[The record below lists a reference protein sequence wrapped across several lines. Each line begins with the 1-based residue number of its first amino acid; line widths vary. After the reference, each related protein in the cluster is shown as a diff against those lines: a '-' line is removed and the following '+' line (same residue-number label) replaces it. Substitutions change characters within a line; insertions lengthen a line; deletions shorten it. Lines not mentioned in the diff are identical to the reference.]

1 MSLPEN
7 FLWGG
12 ATAANQC
19 EGAYNVDGRGLANVD
34 ICPAGKDR
42 FKVMLGHGE
51 TLEPDTEHVYP
62 AMEGIDFYHHY
73 KEDIAL
79 LGEMASRHFGC
90 RLPGQESFQTV
101 MMQNQTKQD
110 FNSMKMYLKN
120 ATNTELSRL
129 LQLHILIARFI

>member
-51 TLEPDTEHVYP
+51 IASACP
-62 AMEGIDFYHHY
+62 ARCCS
-73 KEDIAL
+73 AV
-79 LGEMASRHFGC
+79 R
-90 RLPGQESFQTV
+90 V
-101 MMQNQTKQD
+101 
-110 FNSMKMYLKN
+110 
-120 ATNTELSRL
+120 
-129 LQLHILIARFI
+129 

>member
-51 TLEPDTEHVYP
+51 TLEPDTEHIYP

-73 KEDIAL
+73 KDFL
-79 LGEMASRHFGC
+79 VKWDSRPSVC

-101 MMQNQTKQD
+101 MTQNQTKQD

-129 LQLHILIARFI
+129 LRSHTLIARFI

>member
-51 TLEPDTEHVYP
+51 TLEPDTRQC
-62 AMEGIDFYHHY
+62 
-73 KEDIAL
+73 KESISIIITKKI
-79 LGEMASRHFGC
+79 SRF
-90 RLPGQESFQTV
+90 
-101 MMQNQTKQD
+101 
-110 FNSMKMYLKN
+110 
-120 ATNTELSRL
+120 
-129 LQLHILIARFI
+129 

>member
-1 MSLPEN
+1 
-7 FLWGG
+7 
-12 ATAANQC
+12 
-19 EGAYNVDGRGLANVD
+19 
-34 ICPAGKDR
+34 
-42 FKVMLGHGE
+42 MLGHGE

-79 LGEMASRHFGC
+79 LGEMGSRPSVC

-101 MMQNQTKQD
+101 MTQNQTKQD

-129 LQLHILIARFI
+129 LRSHTLIARFI

>member
-42 FKVMLGHGE
+42 FKVLLGHGE
-51 TLEPDTEHVYP
+51 TLEPDTEHIYP

-79 LGEMASRHFGC
+79 LG
-90 RLPGQESFQTV
+90 QESFQTV
-101 MMQNQTKQD
+101 MTQNQTKQD

-129 LQLHILIARFI
+129 LRSHTLIARFI